1 MIITLQVLGES
12 KKQQIKFFDLK
23 LIRVFSCNHQP
34 VVEGI
39 GAGAANVSGD
49 GSPVIFTLLYFDIGV
64 GPTSKQDI
72 LAVSSFVPSVI
83 V

>member
-1 MIITLQVLGES
+1 VL
-12 KKQQIKFFDLK
+12 
-23 LIRVFSCNHQP
+23 RCNHHP

-39 GAGAANVSGD
+39 GTGAAKVSGD

-72 LAVSSFVPSVI
+72 LAVSTFVPSVI